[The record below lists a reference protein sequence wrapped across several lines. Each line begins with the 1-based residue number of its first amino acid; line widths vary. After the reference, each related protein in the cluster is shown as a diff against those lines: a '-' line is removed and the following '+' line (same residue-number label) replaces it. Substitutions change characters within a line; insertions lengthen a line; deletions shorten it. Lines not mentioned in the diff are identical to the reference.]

1 MRVKTCAIVLVF
13 LVSFISVP
21 AFAQGNLK
29 IAVVDTDKAFQES
42 IWGKKAMEA
51 LEKELAEWQEKGE
64 QLDRE
69 ITALEEQLATQKGF
83 LDDKEK
89 EQELRDNI
97 SSKRLQG
104 QRLVEQGNAALNE
117 KRQQL
122 LDPISEDIRNLI
134 KKLAINENY
143 DLILEKQLFVL
154 YLNPELD
161 ITSQIVVMLDKAY
174 QEKASAEAKE
184 PEKPA
189 PKETE
194 EKSIE

>member
-1 MRVKTCAIVLVF
+1 MRIKTCAIVLVF

-51 LEKELAEWQEKGE
+51 LEKELASWQEKGE

-83 LDDKEK
+83 FDDKEK

-104 QRLVEQGNAALNE
+104 QRLVEQGNAALAE

-122 LDPISEDIRNLI
+122 LDPISEDIRNFI

>member
-1 MRVKTCAIVLVF
+1 MRVKTYAVVLVF
-13 LVSFISVP
+13 LVSFISIPV
-21 AFAQGNLK
+21 FAQGSLK

-42 IWGKKAMEA
+42 IWGKKSMEA
-51 LEKELAEWQEKGE
+51 LEKELASWQEKGE
-64 QLDRE
+64 QLDKE
-69 ITALEEQLATQKGF
+69 IIALEEQLATQKGF
-83 LDDKEK
+83 FDDKEK

-104 QRLVEQGNAALNE
+104 QRLVEQGNAALTE

-122 LDPISEDIRNLI
+122 LDPISEEIRSLI

-161 ITSQIVVMLDKAY
+161 ITSKVVVMLDTAY
-174 QEKASAEAKE
+174 QEQASEKEKE

-189 PKETE
+189 TEGSE
-194 EKSIE
+194 EKSAE

>member
-13 LVSFISVP
+13 LFGFISIPVL
-21 AFAQGNLK
+21 AQGNLK

-42 IWGKKAMEA
+42 IWGKKSMEA
-51 LEKELAEWQEKGE
+51 LEKELASWQEKGE
-64 QLDRE
+64 QLDKE
-69 ITALEEQLATQKGF
+69 IIALEEQLATQKGF
-83 LDDKEK
+83 FDDKEK

-104 QRLVEQGNAALNE
+104 QRLVEQGNAALTE

-122 LDPISEDIRNLI
+122 LDPISEEIRSLI

-174 QEKASAEAKE
+174 QEKASEKAKE

-194 EKSIE
+194 EKSTE